1 LKDWQIVTSLTA
13 RYRVMMLQSK
23 ADITLANGSAVTDAD
38 WTPATPTG
46 WCEYLTDFRLA
57 APPTP
62 ANAVVLFDGYAP
74 GNDNRGTAS
83 DFDIDNRSAAIYQN
97 YDSTDSMIMVIVAY
111 RIPNDNAAMLAAMNW
126 IEVK

>member
-1 LKDWQIVTSLTA
+1 
-13 RYRVMMLQSK
+13 
-23 ADITLANGSAVTDAD
+23 
-38 WTPATPTG
+38 
-46 WCEYLTDFRLA
+46 LTDFRLA

-62 ANAVVLFDGYAP
+62 ANAVVLFDGYAE
-74 GNDNRGTAS
+74 GNSNRGTAS
-83 DFDIDNRSAAIYQN
+83 AASIDNRSAAIYQN